1 MTQRRRWVDAF
12 LKEYFRHNEEQ
23 GSQVRWK
30 RLGNVVKNSE
40 RGKKGGGVYIFI
52 LAMKRQ
58 AGAFP
63 PAAGLNRKWP

>member
-40 RGKKGGGVYIFI
+40 RGKKGGGFI
-52 LAMKRQ
+52 YSFLQ
-58 AGAFP
+58 
-63 PAAGLNRKWP
+63 